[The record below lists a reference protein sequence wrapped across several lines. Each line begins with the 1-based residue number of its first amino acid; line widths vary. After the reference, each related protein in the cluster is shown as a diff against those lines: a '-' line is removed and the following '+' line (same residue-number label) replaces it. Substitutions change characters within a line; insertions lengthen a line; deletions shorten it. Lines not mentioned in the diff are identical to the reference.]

1 MAYRPFTVKRRLW
14 IFPVSFL
21 ALALIGLGS
30 ITWMGNRDYER
41 ELDRARKAGLI
52 VAPEDLAPPSA
63 SPSENAAGHYQ
74 TAVKLFRAIPSRDQ
88 ELVLHYPSRT
98 LEERKKYAK
107 DRGWSTVPTEADID
121 LALKSFEPALNLLRT
136 AVQKPKL
143 DFQRDWSL
151 PIMSEIYGIA
161 RLSGAIRVLAQRQGR
176 LGDFN
181 GAFENLH
188 LLRRMAK
195 QIVSEPTFNSYQQA
209 NALYAISQSAA
220 SRIAWD
226 NRNRPEVVDRVRQ
239 FLALDEVEP
248 NLKKAL
254 QSSLLENLT
263 LLDLLRTNPRYLGLK
278 DDDLAGADMIA
289 VKLPQAHPRL
299 KAAILRE
306 AIRENE
312 ALKVPSI
319 GARVSLLEGR
329 EMSDEDRFLL
339 TMTRFVRY
347 GSGLEGYLN
356 GVIST
361 RQKRAI
367 YVIQTY
373 LGDEFTRTG
382 KFPKELPAPAKKILD
397 PGTGRP
403 FQYTAFKDHCELR
416 IDRPDSYPLEFLP
429 KDYRPPE
436 RGPR

>member
-1 MAYRPFTVKRRLW
+1 MKRRLW

-41 ELDRARKAGLI
+41 ELARARKAGLI
-52 VAPEDLAPPSA
+52 VGPEDLAPPSA
-63 SPSENAAGHYQ
+63 TQSENAAGHYQ

-88 ELVLHYPSRT
+88 ELVLSYPRRT
-98 LEERKKYAK
+98 TAERKEYAK
-107 DRGWSTVPTEADID
+107 LRRWTSVPTEADID
-121 LALKSFEPALNLLRT
+121 LALRSFEPALNLLRI

-143 DFQRDWSL
+143 DFQRDWRL
-151 PIMSEIYGIA
+151 PMQSEIYGVA
-161 RLSGAIRVLAQRQGR
+161 RLSGSIALLAERQCR
-176 LGDFN
+176 TGDFD
-181 GAFENLH
+181 GAFENLF

-195 QIVSEPTFNSYQQA
+195 QIVTEPTFESYHQA
-209 NALYAISQSAA
+209 NALYAIAQSAA
-220 SRIAWD
+220 SRIAWEH
-226 NRNRPEVVDRVRQ
+226 RRRPEVVVRVRQ
-239 FLALDEVEP
+239 FLALAEVEP

-263 LLDLLRTNPRYLGLK
+263 GLDLLRTDPRFLGLK
-278 DDDLAGADMIA
+278 DDDLGSADMIA
-289 VKLPQAHPRL
+289 VKLPQAQPRL

-312 ALKVPSI
+312 ALKVPNI
-319 GARVSLLEGR
+319 GARVSLLERR

-339 TMTRFVRY
+339 QMTRFVRY

-356 GVIST
+356 GVMNT

-367 YVIQTY
+367 YVVQTY
-373 LGDEFTRTG
+373 LSDEFIRTG
-382 KFPKELPAPAKKILD
+382 KFPKDLPTVAKKILD

-403 FQYTAFKDHCELR
+403 FKYIAFKDHCELR
-416 IDRPDSYPLEFLP
+416 PDLPETYAVEYLP
-429 KDYRPPE
+429 KGYRPPE